1 MSALRPTLI
10 IVSAVIFAGFMA
22 SSLANGA
29 EINIEAFQVPPG
41 FRPHDVA
48 PAIDGR
54 VWYTGQNKGVMGLMD
69 SKTGDVVVNTAWP
82 RLPPPR
88 GHCRCSGRRLDH
100 RRRPKRHRQSRW
112 RDNGGGRLSTARRH
126 RLRQLEHSG
135 FRWQRRFVVHR
146 AIGHL
151 WPLRPGNRGHGGVF
165 RAPGPGTVRH
175 HRHAGRRIYFASL
188 AGSYVG
194 KVDIT
199 TGAVTV
205 LQPPTRNQGA
215 RRVWSD
221 SHGNIWVAEWNAGQ
235 VAKYDPVADTWAE
248 WKLPGSRP
256 QAYAIYVDD
265 QDIVWL
271 TDFGANAIV
280 RFDPATEEFQSF
292 PSPRNRAQVRQLLGR
307 QGEVWAPESG
317 RSCAPGIE
325 AR

>member
-1 MSALRPTLI
+1 M
-10 IVSAVIFAGFMA
+10 AVDVYPLPAGTGY
-22 SSLANGA
+22 AN
-29 EINIEAFQVPPG
+29 
-41 FRPHDVA
+41 
-48 PAIDGR
+48 
-54 VWYTGQNKGVMGLMD
+54 
-69 SKTGDVVVNTAWP
+69 
-82 RLPPPR
+82 
-88 GHCRCSGRRLDH
+88 
-100 RRRPKRHRQSRW
+100 
-112 RDNGGGRLSTARRH
+112 LSTAAFDGNGV
-126 RLRQLEHSG
+126 LWFTGQSG
-135 FRWQRRFVVHR
+135 IYGRFDPATEAMEVFF
-146 AIGHL
+146 A
-151 WPLRPGNRGHGGVF
+151 PRGRGPYGITGTPDGG
-165 RAPGPGTVRH
+165 
-175 HRHAGRRIYFASL
+175 IYFASL

-194 KVDIT
+194 KVAIT

-317 RSCAPGIE
+317 TNTLVVLRTGD
-325 AR
+325 

>member
-1 MSALRPTLI
+1 M
-10 IVSAVIFAGFMA
+10 
-22 SSLANGA
+22 
-29 EINIEAFQVPPG
+29 
-41 FRPHDVA
+41 
-48 PAIDGR
+48 
-54 VWYTGQNKGVMGLMD
+54 
-69 SKTGDVVVNTAWP
+69 
-82 RLPPPR
+82 
-88 GHCRCSGRRLDH
+88 
-100 RRRPKRHRQSRW
+100 
-112 RDNGGGRLSTARRH
+112 
-126 RLRQLEHSG
+126 
-135 FRWQRRFVVHR
+135 
-146 AIGHL
+146 
-151 WPLRPGNRGHGGVF
+151 
-165 RAPGPGTVRH
+165 
-175 HRHAGRRIYFASL
+175 
-188 AGSYVG
+188 G

-235 VAKYDPVADTWAE
+235 VAKYDPVSDTWAE

-317 RSCAPGIE
+317 TNTLVVLRTGD
-325 AR
+325 